1 MKVECTLPAC
11 YAQVVVDSNV
21 LISAALSPDGAP
33 ARLLKRLV
41 KESRL
46 VFTPAT
52 FTELET
58 RLWKPK
64 FDSWLSIEE
73 RQQYLRIYSSIAN
86 WLDDVAAL
94 GKWSRDR
101 DDDRF
106 IDLAQRAGVARLITG
121 DADLLCLDPL
131 GALHI
136 LTPRAALDEIAGAGT
151 SRKGKSAQ

>member
-1 MKVECTLPAC
+1 MKVERTLPVC
-11 YAQVVVDSNV
+11 YAQVVVDTNV
-21 LISAALSPDGAP
+21 LISSALSPDGAP

-52 FTELET
+52 FAELET

-64 FDSWLSIEE
+64 FDNWLSIEE

-86 WLDDVAAL
+86 WLDDAAAPEE
-94 GKWSRDR
+94 WSRDR
-101 DDDRF
+101 DDDMF
-106 IDLAQRAGVARLITG
+106 IDLARRAGATRLISG

-131 GALHI
+131 GDLRI
-136 LTPRAALDEIAGAGT
+136 LTPRAALDEIAGAD
-151 SRKGKSAQ
+151 KS

>member
-1 MKVECTLPAC
+1 MKVERTLPAC
-11 YAQVVVDSNV
+11 YAQVVVDTNV

-33 ARLLKRLV
+33 ARLLRRLH

-46 VFTPAT
+46 VFAPMT

-86 WLDDVAAL
+86 WLDDAAAL
-94 GKWSRDR
+94 RKWSRDR
-101 DDDRF
+101 ADDMF
-106 IDLAQRAGVARLITG
+106 IDLAERAGVTRLITG
-121 DADLLCLDPL
+121 DTDLLCLDPL
-131 GALHI
+131 GELRI
-136 LTPRAALDEIAGAGT
+136 LTPRAALDELLKTDAP
-151 SRKGKSAQ
+151 